1 MKKSEDI
8 FLYLV
13 LLGGKVKKANIEL
26 HDVRWVVGSKIEDSF
41 DTLRKDWFGSSKGL
55 HIDSYKKIQYIDGH
69 KINLKNVEEY
79 KIGKKQLVKKNNAKK
94 YLWFV
99 NIGGYNP
106 TSMMEKHEFGL
117 VIASNKLEA
126 KNIAKSKWLI
136 GCKKKHKDD
145 LASLEMLISFDDCE
159 QIKKIGNWE
168 IELTPDNNFI
178 QENNYPDWYGYQNID
193 EKLRFKNLLI
203 AKEFCYIC
211 SYLCT

>member
-1 MKKSEDI
+1 MNKLENI

-13 LLGGKVKKANIEL
+13 VLGGRAEKANIEL

-41 DTLRKDWFGSSKGL
+41 DTLRKDWFGSLKGL

-69 KINLKNVEEY
+69 KINLKNVENH
-79 KIGKKQLVKKNNAKK
+79 KTGKKQLVKKNNSKK

-106 TSMMEKHEFGL
+106 TSMQEKHEFGL
-117 VIASNKLEA
+117 VTASTKLEA
-126 KNIAKSKWLI
+126 KNVAKSKWLI
-136 GCKKKHKDD
+136 GYKKKHKDD

-178 QENNYPDWYGYQNID
+178 QENNYPDWYGYKKID
-193 EKLRFKNLLI
+193 GK
-203 AKEFCYIC
+203 
-211 SYLCT
+211 